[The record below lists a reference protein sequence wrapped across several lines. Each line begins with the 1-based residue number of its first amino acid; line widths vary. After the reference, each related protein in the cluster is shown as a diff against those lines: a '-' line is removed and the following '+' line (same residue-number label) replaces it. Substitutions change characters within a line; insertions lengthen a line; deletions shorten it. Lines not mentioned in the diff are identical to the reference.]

1 MDISNLNYDYEDDYF
16 FEEEEE
22 ILTPEEAAA
31 QRRAEARLAREEMLG
46 EMYNARF
53 SFD

>member
-1 MDISNLNYDYEDDYF
+1 MDISNLNYDYEDDY
-16 FEEEEE
+16 EE
-22 ILTPEEAAA
+22 LTPEEEAA
-31 QRRAEARLAREEMLG
+31 QRRAEARLAREEMIG

>member
-1 MDISNLNYDYEDDYF
+1 MDISNLYYDDEFD
-16 FEEEEE
+16 FEEEE
-22 ILTPEEAAA
+22 LTPEEAAA
-31 QRRAEARLAREEMLG
+31 QRRAEARLAREEMIG